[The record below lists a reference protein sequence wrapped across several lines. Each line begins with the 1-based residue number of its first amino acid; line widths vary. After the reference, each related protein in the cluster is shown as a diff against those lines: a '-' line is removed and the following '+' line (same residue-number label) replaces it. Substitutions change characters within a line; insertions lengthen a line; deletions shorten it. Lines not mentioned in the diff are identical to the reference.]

1 MRISIET
8 KVVGI
13 PFEQRIEVSNFS
25 LSQMD
30 EDLIKEQITGEILR
44 AENRFLSEIFLRGV
58 KDYEKSLTIPPCQ
71 P

>member
-8 KVVGI
+8 KVAGI

-30 EDLIKEQITGEILR
+30 EDLIKEQITREILR
-44 AENRFLSEIFLRGV
+44 AEYSFLSNIFMLGA
-58 KDYEKSLTIPPCQ
+58 KAYETKLTN
-71 P
+71 

>member
-8 KVVGI
+8 KVAGI

-30 EDLIKEQITGEILR
+30 EDLIKEQITREILR
-44 AENRFLSEIFLRGV
+44 AENRFLSEIFLRGLRLM
-58 KDYEKSLTIPPCQ
+58 KRI
-71 P
+71 

>member
-8 KVVGI
+8 KVAGI

-30 EDLIKEQITGEILR
+30 EDLIKEQITREILR
-44 AENRFLSEIFLRGV
+44 AENRFLSEIFLRGA
-58 KDYEKSLTIPPCQ
+58 KAYEKNLTTPCQ

>member
-8 KVVGI
+8 KIAGI

-30 EDLIKEQITGEILR
+30 
-44 AENRFLSEIFLRGV
+44 
-58 KDYEKSLTIPPCQ
+58 
-71 P
+71 